1 MTVGVAREAAQGE
14 RLVALVPTVAK
25 ALQKKGLDVLVEA
38 GAGEEALVPDAEF
51 EEAGA
56 RIVSRAEALG
66 ADIVACVHSPGPE
79 DVPLLKQGGVLVG
92 FLSPLAAPET
102 IPPLAEQGVTALAME
117 LVPRISR
124 AQTMDALSAMASL
137 SGYKAVLMA
146 AASLPRFFPLLT
158 TAAGTIRPAVVTV
171 LGAGVA
177 GLQAIATARR
187 LGARVWGY
195 DIREAVR
202 EEVQSLG
209 AQFVEL
215 DLDMED
221 MEDEAGYARA
231 LMDAKAEQQTT
242 LLVPHL
248 AKSDVVIA
256 TAQIPGRP
264 APLLI
269 TEEAVK
275 AMKPGAVIID
285 LAAPTGGNCA
295 LSETGSVTKKHGV
308 MIMAPLNVPATM
320 PSDAS
325 YLYAR
330 TIGAMIGEFVKDGEF
345 TDSTKDEIFSSVC
358 VTHEGHVVNDRVK
371 QLLEA

>member
-1 MTVGVAREAAQGE
+1 MTVGVAREAVQGE

-56 RIVSRAEALG
+56 RIVSRAEAIG

-92 FLSPLAAPET
+92 FLRPLAAPET

-137 SGYKAVLMA
+137 AGYKAVLMA

-221 MEDEAGYARA
+221 MQDEAGYARA
-231 LMDAKAEQQTT
+231 LMDAKAEQQTA

-275 AMKPGAVIID
+275 AMKPGAVIVD

-295 LSETGSVTKKHGV
+295 LSKKGSVTNEHGV

-345 TDSTKDEIFSSVC
+345 TGSSEDEVFSSVC
-358 VTHEGHVVNDRVK
+358 VTHNGHVVNERVK